1 MSRLT
6 STKKTF
12 LKEYIFSLKKH
23 PSFLTFALRRMIVK
37 LREKDE
43 TPYNP
48 DVIKISQKNF
58 MSIFPELLDEL
69 NADPNQ
75 KGKTGFGVDITFQD
89 LSLEVDLGK
98 DKKIQ
103 ILEKLSGRIQAGTM
117 NALMG
122 GSGAGKTSLLNA
134 LCGK

>member
-1 MSRLT
+1 
-6 STKKTF
+6 
-12 LKEYIFSLKKH
+12 
-23 PSFLTFALRRMIVK
+23 MIVK

-48 DVIKISQKNF
+48 DVIKISEKSF
-58 MSIFPELLDEL
+58 LSIFPELLDEFT
-69 NADPNQ
+69 ADPNQ
-75 KGKTGFGVDITFQD
+75 NGKTGFGVDITFQD